1 MRTSKFISTISYNS
15 EVFLQNVLNNLI
27 SDKKIVFWAYIMHFP
42 ELGERKKHIH
52 LILQPN
58 GIINTDILSDLF
70 VEPVADSE
78 IPLNVMPWRSS
89 NFLDF
94 ILYGIHD
101 SNYLAK
107 KLLKKKFH
115 YSIAD
120 FQTSD
125 FAYLNEMFYSS
136 DMSKYSRLDF
146 LKTALEH
153 GLTFPQ
159 CVACGFIPLAQAKQ
173 YQFVYQCL
181 LSNRINE
188 NANSDFVRVNHLKPV
203 NLTFDD
209 II

>member
-15 EVFLQNVLNNLI
+15 EDFLQNVLNSLI
-27 SDKKIVFWAYIMHFP
+27 SDKKVVFWAYIVHFP
-42 ELGERKKHIH
+42 EVGERKKHVH

-58 GIINTDILSDLF
+58 GVLNTDILSDLF
-70 VEPVADSE
+70 VEPVADCE
-78 IPLNVMPWRSS
+78 IPLNVMPWRTS

-115 YSIAD
+115 YSISD

-125 FAYLNEMFYSS
+125 FDYLNEMFYSS

-146 LKTALEH
+146 LKTALEA
-153 GLTFPQ
+153 GLTFSQ
-159 CVACGFIPLAQAKQ
+159 CVARGLIPLSQARQ

-181 LSNRINE
+181 MSNRINE
-188 NANSDFVRVNHLKPV
+188 TANNDFVRVNHL
-203 NLTFDD
+203 TRS
-209 II
+209 IEQ